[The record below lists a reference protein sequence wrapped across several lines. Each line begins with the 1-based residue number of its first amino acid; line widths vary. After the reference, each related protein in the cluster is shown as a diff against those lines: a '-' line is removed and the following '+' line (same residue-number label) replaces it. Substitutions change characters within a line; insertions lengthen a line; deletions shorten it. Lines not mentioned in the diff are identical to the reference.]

1 RPKRARAEAERGEAM
16 DFEFTDEQQALRA
29 SVRSVLERHCPI
41 ALVRDVVEKG
51 APVGPLWE
59 QMVALDWQALTVPA
73 DAGGLGLGYVE
84 LAVVLEELGRVV
96 APGPLSATVTQL
108 VPAVREAGSAEQRRR
123 FLGQVAEGGLTG
135 TRALA
140 EAGGRWTAGDVATVA
155 RPREGAWSLTGVKRW
170 VVDGVTADEMVVAA
184 RLEGTSGEDGI
195 GLFVVP
201 GDAVRAQ
208 PVASL
213 DASRQHATVRL
224 EEAVVGAD
232 RVLGPPGST
241 AVGRALRRA
250 VEEATAAVAIETLG
264 TCQSIFDIALEY
276 AKVRRQFGVP
286 IGSFQALKHKFA
298 DMYVALERARSLCYF
313 AALAIAEEDE
323 RRSLAVA
330 MAKSAAG
337 ECQQLVAQDGVQA
350 LGGI

>member
-1 RPKRARAEAERGEAM
+1 M
-16 DFEFTDEQQALRA
+16 
-29 SVRSVLERHCPI
+29 
-41 ALVRDVVEKG
+41 
-51 APVGPLWE
+51 
-59 QMVALDWQALTVPA
+59 
-73 DAGGLGLGYVE
+73 
-84 LAVVLEELGRVV
+84 
-96 APGPLSATVTQL
+96 
-108 VPAVREAGSAEQRRR
+108 
-123 FLGQVAEGGLTG
+123 
-135 TRALA
+135 
-140 EAGGRWTAGDVATVA
+140 
-155 RPREGAWSLTGVKRW
+155 
-170 VVDGVTADEMVVAA
+170 
-184 RLEGTSGEDGI
+184 
-195 GLFVVP
+195 FVVP
-201 GDAVRAQ
+201 GDTVRAQ

-213 DASRQHATVRL
+213 DASRQHATVWL
-224 EEAVVGAD
+224 EEAVVGGD
-232 RVLGPPGST
+232 RVLGPPGSA

-350 LGGI
+350 LGGIGFTWEHDMHLYFKRAKSSEVTLGDATYHRELVAQALDL